1 MTSNRDS
8 RNRLKLYGIIAAVIF
23 VLAAVLLVVN
33 VLENKYGYFSDSE
46 SEQSAFFE
54 HNGKQYVFNQ
64 EFETVLVLGLD
75 SFTNDID
82 DDAYTNSN
90 QADFLVLLV
99 LDNDAKRY
107 SAIHINRDTMTDV
120 NVLGL
125 AGEKTGTKNQQI
137 ALAHTY
143 GNGGMKSCRNT
154 ADAVSQ
160 LLFGAKIDH
169 FASVTMDAVAI
180 INDSVGGVEV
190 TVSDD
195 FTGID
200 DTLVKGEKVTLMGEH
215 ALNYVRTRYGMDDS
229 TNLKR
234 MERQREYMTSLLNKA
249 TAIAT
254 EDSNAFADAIVK
266 LDGKV
271 VSDCSAVYLQ
281 EIMQRVTDYE
291 FMGIYVP
298 DGKTEVGSKYM
309 EFYVEQ
315 DSLAKIIC
323 ELLCEPIKE

>member
-1 MTSNRDS
+1 MTSNSDS
-8 RNRLKLYGIIAAVIF
+8 RSRLKVYAAVASVLF
-23 VLAAVLLVVN
+23 VLAALLLVIN
-33 VLENKYGYFSDSE
+33 FLENKYGYFSDGDEAQSE
-46 SEQSAFFE
+46 VFE
-54 HNGKQYVFNQ
+54 YDGKQYVFDQ
-64 EFETVLVLGLD
+64 KLETVLVLGLD
-75 SFTNDID
+75 SIEKDID

-99 LDNDAKRY
+99 LDNESKRY
-107 SAIHINRDTMTDV
+107 SAIHINRDTMADV

-154 ADAVSQ
+154 ADAVSK
-160 LLFGAKIDH
+160 LLLGANIDH
-169 FASVTMDAVAI
+169 FASITMDAVAI

-200 DTLVKGEKVTLMGEH
+200 DTLVKGETVTLMGEH

-234 MERQREYMTSLLNKA
+234 MERQREYMMSLLKKA
-249 TAIAT
+249 KDVAT
-254 EDSNAFADAIVK
+254 EESNAFADAIIK

-291 FMGIYVP
+291 FLGIYVP
-298 DGKTEVGSKYM
+298 EGTNEVGSKYI
-309 EFYVEQ
+309 EFYVDR
-315 DSLAKIIC
+315 DSLTEIIC
-323 ELLCEPIKE
+323 NLLCKPKED